1 MKRLLL
7 TIGACA
13 CLSAHAGTFWD
24 GNKLHSKLNGS
35 IFEQGQALG
44 YIMGAADAMDSV
56 VVCAPLNATAGQMQD
71 MVKNYLENYPAVR
84 HLAADSLIGVVLGR
98 VWPCDKKKGQSL

>member
-1 MKRLLL
+1 MKKLILVL
-7 TIGACA
+7 ALVAGTAQ
-13 CLSAHAGTFWD
+13 AGTFWD
-24 GNKLHSKLNGS
+24 GNKLLSKLNGS

-44 YIMGAADAMDSV
+44 YIMGAADAMDTV

-71 MVKNYLENYPAVR
+71 MVKNYLDNYPAVR
-84 HLAADSLIGVVLGR
+84 HLAADSIISVVLGR

>member
-1 MKRLLL
+1 MKKLLL
-7 TIGACA
+7 T
-13 CLSAHAGTFWD
+13 LVLVAGTAQAGSFWD
-24 GNKLHSKLNGS
+24 GNKLYNKLNGS

-44 YIMGAADAMDSV
+44 YIMGAADAMDTV

-84 HLAADSLIGVVLGR
+84 HLAADSLISVVLGR
-98 VWPCDKKKGQSL
+98 VWPCEKKKGQSL

>member
-1 MKRLLL
+1 MKKLILVL
-7 TIGACA
+7 ALVAVTAQ
-13 CLSAHAGTFWD
+13 AGTFWD
-24 GNKLHSKLNGS
+24 GNKLLSKLRGET
-35 IFEQGQALG
+35 IEQMQALG

-71 MVKNYLENYPAVR
+71 MVKNYLDNYPAVR
-84 HLAADSLIGVVLGR
+84 HLAADSIISVVLGR